1 MLRKVLKYGS
11 VLEHVCQ
18 VWVPKVV
25 GLEVISGVSWGVLLG
40 TSWRSLCGRLGGPFG
55 GVLEVILGFLEAALD
70 QIRRYEPVQNF
81 EPVEVAS
88 RSQFGRLVGV
98 GN

>member
-1 MLRKVLKYGS
+1 MSLGGS
-11 VLEHVCQ
+11 SE
-18 VWVPKVV
+18 
-25 GLEVISGVSWGVLLG
+25 G
-40 TSWRSLCGRLGGPFG
+40 TSWRSLCGCLGGRLG
-55 GVLEVILGFLEAALD
+55 GVLEVIWGFLEAALD